1 MKSQYYEQSVQEGI
15 KFQKENKSWAGY
27 DVVKYQKQ
35 IKDLVVRYNAKTILD
50 YGCGK
55 GLQYVDK
62 LPYEE
67 NAPWQ
72 TLDEWLG
79 VEVYK
84 YDPCVEGFQIPPPP
98 GTKFDG
104 VIVSQVLHTIPD
116 LDMSWVREE
125 LESYTEKF
133 CLITLNFQ
141 KQAKGKKFIYE
152 PEYFKEP
159 RTREFFKKHYQNW
172 QSGNLHWWFKDRM
185 HYDTWI
191 DDQLTGN
198 WTDVPTTWSGK
209 YQFVESI
216 Y

>member
-1 MKSQYYEQSVQEGI
+1 MKSEYYEQSVLQGI

-84 YDPCVEGFQIPPPP
+84 YDPCVEGFQTPPPP

-125 LESYTEKF
+125 LESYTGKF

-141 KQAKGKKFIYE
+141 KQAKGKKFIYD

-159 RTREFFKKHYQNW
+159 RTREFFRKHYQNW

-185 HYDTWI
+185 HYDAWI

-198 WTDVPTTWSGK
+198 WTDIPATWSGK

>member
-1 MKSQYYEQSVQEGI
+1 MKSEYYEQSVQAGI

-35 IKDLVVRYNAKTILD
+35 IKDLVVHYNAKTILD

-67 NAPWQ
+67 NGPWQ

-79 VEVYK
+79 VNVYK
-84 YDPCVEGFQIPPPP
+84 YDPCVEGFQTPPPP

-116 LDMSWVREE
+116 PDMSWVREE
-125 LESYTEKF
+125 LESYTGKF

-141 KQAKGKKFIYE
+141 KQAKGKKFIYD
-152 PEYFKEP
+152 PAYFKEP
-159 RTREFFKKHYQNW
+159 RTREFFKRYYDNW
-172 QSGNLHWWFKDRM
+172 NSGNLHWWFKDRM
-185 HYDTWI
+185 HYDGWI
-191 DDQLTGN
+191 DEQVSGT
-198 WTDVPTTWSGK
+198 WTDVPTTWTGK
-209 YQFVESI
+209 YQFVERI